1 MVSPS
6 SSSDSPNRLPR
17 WLIGSIIGICVL
29 PILLTIVG
37 VDFGLVSSQKL
48 DESLRNVS
56 SDKLSDTIYYV
67 LGGSFLHTILEW
79 SAFCTAIFTVILSFT
94 YFHIKR
100 DITTPILG
108 VALFCAGMMDAFHT
122 LAADRLISAIAD
134 NTNLI
139 PFTWA
144 ICRLF
149 NALIMLI
156 GVSLLLIAK
165 PQQFKHGSPFILGTS
180 LLFSAIAYGI
190 IHFCATSRV
199 LPETMYP
206 DALVTR
212 PWDVIPLL
220 LFLGA
225 GLLVYPQF
233 DQRYP
238 SLFSHALI
246 VSTIP
251 NVVTQLHMAFGSK
264 QLFDSD
270 FNIAHF
276 LKIIAYLVP
285 LTGLILDYNY
295 TYRRVDRINQE
306 LKDTLQQQQATAQE
320 LQASEANL
328 KQLNEH
334 LEGIVE
340 QRTQKL
346 EQATAQAQAASRAK
360 SQFLANMSHELRT
373 PLNGI
378 MGYAQV
384 LQYMQGLPQK
394 ARDRLN
400 IIYQCGSYL
409 LALIDDIL
417 DISKVEAGKM
427 ELNPSVFHL
436 PAFLENVVELCR
448 VRAEL
453 KNVTCQMTCDPE
465 LSVGVRADEKRL
477 QQVLLNL
484 IGNAVKFT
492 DSGTVTLNVTRG
504 SADIVRFEVR
514 DTGIGMTPEELKRI
528 FQPFEQAGSRQQ
540 QAEGT
545 GLGLAICH
553 SIVQLMGGQIEVAS
567 EVGAGST
574 FWFEVPLPPVDDWSQ
589 SLQTDRVGQIVG
601 IRDRQPCVLV
611 VDDKWEN
618 RSVLVHLLSP
628 IGFEVREAADGHAGL
643 RLAIAQQP
651 DVIIADISMPG
662 MDGLEMI
669 RRIRQSEA
677 LAQTP
682 ILVSSASVFESDRY
696 QSLEAGAND
705 FFSKPINASELL
717 QKLQHHLNLVW
728 IYAETASDLNDASSQ
743 PQRQTDVILP
753 PSEAIDELYTLTMKG
768 NMKGI
773 IRYLEDLVITQ
784 PHLTPF
790 AAKVTQLAE
799 AFDDEAILHCLDRA

>member
-1 MVSPS
+1 MTISS
-6 SSSDSPNRLPR
+6 SSSDNPNRLPR
-17 WLIGSIIGICVL
+17 WLIGLIVGICVL
-29 PILLTIVG
+29 PILLKLVG
-37 VDFGLVSSQKL
+37 VDFGLVSEQQL
-48 DESLRNVS
+48 NQSLLNVPPEN
-56 SDKLSDTIYYV
+56 LSDTIYYV

-79 SAFCTAIFTVILSFT
+79 SAFCTAIFTVLLSFT
-94 YFHIKR
+94 YFHIKK

-149 NALIMLI
+149 NALIMLV

-165 PQQFKHGSPFILGTS
+165 PQQFKQGSPFILVTS
-180 LLFSAIAYGI
+180 LLFGAIAYGI
-190 IHFCATSRV
+190 IHFCATSQV
-199 LPETMYP
+199 LPNTMYP
-206 DALVTR
+206 DAWVTR

-220 LFLGA
+220 LFLGT
-225 GLLVYPQF
+225 GLIVYPQF
-233 DQRYP
+233 DRQYP

-246 VSTIP
+246 VSTVP
-251 NVVTQLHMAFGSK
+251 NVVTQLHMALGSK

-285 LTGLILDYNY
+285 LTGLILDYNH

-306 LKDTLQQQQATAQE
+306 LHETLQKQQATAQE
-320 LQASEANL
+320 LQASETNL
-328 KQLNEH
+328 KQLNEQ
-334 LEGIVE
+334 LEGLVE

-346 EQATAQAQAASRAK
+346 EQATAQAQAASQAK

-384 LQYMQGLPQK
+384 LQYMQDLPQK

-427 ELNPSVFHL
+427 ELNPSVFHV
-436 PAFLENVVELCR
+436 PSFLENVVELCR

-453 KNVTCQMTCDPE
+453 KNVTCRLQYDPE
-465 LSVGVRADEKRL
+465 LSVGVYADEKRL

-492 DSGTVTLNVTRG
+492 DSGAVTLCVTRG
-504 SADIVRFEVR
+504 QADGVRFEVR
-514 DTGIGMTPEELKRI
+514 DTGRGMTPEELERI

-545 GLGLAICH
+545 GLGLAICQ
-553 SIVQLMGGQIEVAS
+553 SIVQLMGGHIEVSS
-567 EVGAGST
+567 ELGVGST
-574 FWFEVPLPPVDDWSQ
+574 FWFEVSLPPVENWSHGLQ
-589 SLQTDRVGQIVG
+589 SDRIGQIVG
-601 IRDRQPCVLV
+601 IRDRHPRVLV

-628 IGFEVREAADGHAGL
+628 IGFEVREAADAHAGL
-643 RLAIAQQP
+643 RLAIAQPP
-651 DVIIADISMPG
+651 DVIISDLSMPG

-669 RRIRQSEA
+669 RRMRQSET
-677 LAQTP
+677 LAQIP
-682 ILVSSASVFESDRY
+682 ILVSSASVFTSDRY
-696 QSLEAGAND
+696 QSFAAGAND
-705 FFSKPINASELL
+705 FVGKPIDASDLL
-717 QKLQHHLNLVW
+717 QKLKQHLHLVW
-728 IYAETASDLNDASSQ
+728 IYADAVPDSRDASIPASN
-743 PQRQTDVILP
+743 QTDMMLP
-753 PSEAIDELYTLTMKG
+753 PSEAIDELYALTMKG
-768 NMKGI
+768 NMKAI
-773 IRYLEDLVITQ
+773 IRYLEDLVKTHPQ
-784 PHLTPF
+784 FTPF
-790 AAKVTQLAE
+790 ATKVTQLAE